1 MLKRVPK
8 NDVVFPNTKER
19 DKNMGKKRKVMN
31 IKIKKKKWIKVVRV
45 KIWLDILFRVLIWLF
60 RVLWEF

>member
-1 MLKRVPK
+1 
-8 NDVVFPNTKER
+8 
-19 DKNMGKKRKVMN
+19 MGKKRKVMN
-31 IKIKKKKWIKVVRV
+31 IKIKKKKWIKVVRI

>member
-1 MLKRVPK
+1 M
-8 NDVVFPNTKER
+8 D
-19 DKNMGKKRKVMN
+19 KKRKVMN
-31 IKIKKKKWIKVVRV
+31 IKILKKKWIKVVRI

>member
-19 DKNMGKKRKVMN
+19 DENMGKKRKVMN
-31 IKIKKKKWIKVVRV
+31 IKI
-45 KIWLDILFRVLIWLF
+45 
-60 RVLWEF
+60 